1 MTENPFER
9 WQRMMAQAA
18 RFASLDNA
26 PEAVARSEQ
35 VMREVRRDIANLM
48 TETEQ
53 RRAEAFAD
61 YVRQQRDGWSEAEA
75 KRQDAIRARAEAL
88 RVREFELMDK
98 PIPKVI

>member
-61 YVRQQRDGWSEAEA
+61 YVRQQRDAWSEAEA